1 MDISVILPV
10 LNESDNLRIL
20 LPRIRTS
27 LEREKLSYEIVV
39 IDGGSI
45 DGTRETAEA
54 LGARVVAERRHGFA
68 GAMET
73 GFAEAAGDYILT
85 LDADNSDD
93 PDFISKMW
101 VARKRADIVIGSR
114 YARGGV
120 TYSSFIRRWASF
132 LLNILLSRMLSM
144 PVRDVSSGF
153 RLYRRAALEGMEI
166 TSKNFEVQ
174 EEVLVRAYA
183 RGFSV
188 VEVPFVYF
196 PRSVGRSHVRLMR
209 FGADI
214 LRSAFPMWKLRNSLA
229 SADYDERG
237 FYSIIPIQRFWH
249 RRRHHFAVNWAR
261 GSERILDAGCGSSLI
276 IQSLNHAVGMDF
288 NLGKLRFLRRYGM
301 PLVQGSAFA
310 LPFGDQTFDCLISQ
324 EVIEHLPYNEG
335 LFDEMSRVL
344 KPGGKVILGTPDYD
358 TWVWRTIEP
367 VYGFLMPGGYKD
379 EHITHYTRASLTEIM
394 TRHGFAVEEVAYVGG
409 SDLLMR
415 CRKLEQR
422 ASVQRILAESAS
434 TAA

>member
-1 MDISVILPV
+1 MDISVVLPV

-20 LPRIRTS
+20 LPRIQTS

-114 YARGGV
+114 YTRGGV

-132 LLNILLSRMLSM
+132 LLNILLSRMLSI

-196 PRSVGRSHVRLMR
+196 PRATGRSHVRLIR
-209 FGADI
+209 FGGDI

-229 SADYDERG
+229 LRGLRRARLLQHHPDSA
-237 FYSIIPIQRFWH
+237 FLASAPPSL
-249 RRRHHFAVNWAR
+249 RRRTGRAAPSASSTRAVVRASSYRASTTPSGWTSISA
-261 GSERILDAGCGSSLI
+261 SCAFCAATGC
-276 IQSLNHAVGMDF
+276 
-288 NLGKLRFLRRYGM
+288 RW
-301 PLVQGSAFA
+301 
-310 LPFGDQTFDCLISQ
+310 
-324 EVIEHLPYNEG
+324 
-335 LFDEMSRVL
+335 SRV
-344 KPGGKVILGTPDYD
+344 PP
-358 TWVWRTIEP
+358 
-367 VYGFLMPGGYKD
+367 
-379 EHITHYTRASLTEIM
+379 S
-394 TRHGFAVEEVAYVGG
+394 
-409 SDLLMR
+409 R
-415 CRKLEQR
+415 CR
-422 ASVQRILAESAS
+422 LAIRPS
-434 TAA
+434 TV